1 MGGHA
6 GHAHSPPRESG
17 SRARLRRRL
26 ALVFALVASYMV
38 AELIG
43 GLLTNS
49 LALLADAGHMFSD
62 VAALGLSL
70 FAMWIARRPPT
81 AHRTYGYHRTEILAA
96 LVNGITLVA
105 VAIYIF
111 IEAYRRLDAPPEVQ
125 GPLMLGV
132 AAGGLVVNL
141 VSLKIL
147 HSGRGESLNVRG
159 AWLHVMGD
167 LLGSVGAIGAALVI
181 SLTGWNL
188 ADPIASILIGLLIL
202 VSSWSL
208 LREAV
213 GILMEHAPAGL
224 DIEAVRE
231 AMSRVDGVEQ
241 VHDLHVWTITSGI
254 VSLLAHVVVPDP
266 SFHQAVL
273 DGIRGVLD
281 GEFNITHITLQCEAA
296 PCPQCRAVL

>member
-6 GHAHSPPRESG
+6 GHAHSPPLDSG
-17 SRARLRRRL
+17 SRGGLRRRL
-26 ALVFALVASYMV
+26 GIVLALVAGYMV
-38 AELIG
+38 AELVG

-96 LVNGITLVA
+96 LINGVTLVA

-141 VSLKIL
+141 VSLKLL

-167 LLGSVGAIGAALVI
+167 LLGSVGTITAALMI

-188 ADPIASILIGLLIL
+188 ADPIASVVIGLLIL

-208 LREAV
+208 LREAT

-224 DIEAVRE
+224 DMKAVHG
-231 AMSRVDGVEQ
+231 AMAQVEGVEG

-254 VSLLAHVVVPDP
+254 VSLSAHVVVPDP
-266 SFHQAVL
+266 RFHQAVL
-273 DGIRGVLD
+273 DGIRDVLET
-281 GEFNITHITLQCEAA
+281 EFTITHITLQCEAA